1 MADEE
6 NVEVDEQ
13 ALKLAEEKKKLLAL
27 DEMAVMKLGFGN
39 FIRSLFFKRE
49 AVLIFSKERC

>member
-27 DEMAVMKLGFGN
+27 DEMAVMKSRVRQF
-39 FIRSLFFKRE
+39 
-49 AVLIFSKERC
+49 

>member
-27 DEMAVMKLGFGN
+27 DEMAVMKSGFGN
-39 FIRSLFFKRE
+39 
-49 AVLIFSKERC
+49 SKT